1 MNQNFFIEPTITR
14 KRSPPKYKSKLKFL
28 SKAFDF
34 INLSKILRSQQSIN
48 TFPTEVNKTDIPMV
62 IYSLNQP
69 IGSKIFNYNTI
80 IMWLDLNEF
89 VNNDSSIPCF
99 CNEFNRCYIE
109 NDFGHI
115 ISGDLGIVNNEKL
128 KNILSKGPKY
138 RAPAEINWT
147 KAREEIKSALNEF
160 LEIISNDKGLDKS
173 HFSEWLSTI
182 LSQVD
187 NKITTL
193 NNKIKTKHIK
203 SVFKDQGVKNQL
215 ILLKE
220 KFVIV
225 PIDKATNNIAFICKH
240 FYAKILVKEF
250 SFPNTVRNYDTTY
263 HRIHNLNKDQII
275 QNHKTYL
282 KQLNN
287 MELKEDMKSLPCMY
301 WIPKIHKNPIGF

>member
-1 MNQNFFIEPTITR
+1 M
-14 KRSPPKYKSKLKFL
+14 
-28 SKAFDF
+28 
-34 INLSKILRSQQSIN
+34 
-48 TFPTEVNKTDIPMV
+48 DIV
-62 IYSLNQP
+62 A
-69 IGSKIFNYNTI
+69 
-80 IMWLDLNEF
+80 
-89 VNNDSSIPCF
+89 
-99 CNEFNRCYIE
+99 
-109 NDFGHI
+109 
-115 ISGDLGIVNNEKL
+115 NEKL

-138 RAPAEINWT
+138 REPAEVNWT

-225 PIDKATNNIAFICKH
+225 PIDKATNKKCYIRSDLDCNSKN
-240 FYAKILVKEF
+240 VKYLISCANCNEQYVGSAIDF
-250 SFPNTVRNYDTTY
+250 KKRF
-263 HRIHNLNKDQII
+263 RIHKSDINTKKDRCGVARHFNSKCQHPQNPSAFLKI
-275 QNHKTYL
+275 QPI
-282 KQLNN
+282 
-287 MELKEDMKSLPCMY
+287 E
-301 WIPKIHKNPIGF
+301 KICIEEESKLDDTL